1 MPEIADGKYNLNPRG
16 KMSTVITRLET
27 AMYCNFQMNRG
38 KCNEEGKKPPI
49 N

>member
-16 KMSTVITRLET
+16 KMSTVITRLEM
-27 AMYCNFQMNRG
+27 AMYCNFQMNSG